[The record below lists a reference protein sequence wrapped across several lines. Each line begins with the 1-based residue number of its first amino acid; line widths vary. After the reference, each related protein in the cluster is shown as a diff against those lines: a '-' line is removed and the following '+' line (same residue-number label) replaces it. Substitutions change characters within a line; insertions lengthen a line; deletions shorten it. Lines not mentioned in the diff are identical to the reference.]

1 MQFQEEQDLVA
12 EIKKYVTENL
22 PLSKMSDEEL
32 EEQVE
37 NITAQKLGNVYC
49 SIEQRVSIVQQV

>member
-49 SIEQRVSIVQQV
+49 

>member
-1 MQFQEEQDLVA
+1 MGIDEEQKFV
-12 EIKKYVTENL
+12 EQIKNYVTENL

-37 NITAQKLGNVYC
+37 KLSLND
-49 SIEQRVSIVQQV
+49 

>member
-32 EEQVE
+32 EESE
-37 NITAQKLGNVYC
+37 KT
-49 SIEQRVSIVQQV
+49 

>member
-1 MQFQEEQDLVA
+1 MDFEQEQAIIV

-32 EEQVE
+32 EEKVE
-37 NITAQKLGNVYC
+37 EKLIQCQTGLGLVG
-49 SIEQRVSIVQQV
+49 IG

>member
-32 EEQVE
+32 EEQAILYKTYYKV
-37 NITAQKLGNVYC
+37 KDKYLPV
-49 SIEQRVSIVQQV
+49 

>member
-1 MQFQEEQDLVA
+1 MGIDEEQKFV
-12 EIKKYVTENL
+12 EQIKNYVTENL

-37 NITAQKLGNVYC
+37 KIVTERLKGIYCSVEQKLDRKSV
-49 SIEQRVSIVQQV
+49 V